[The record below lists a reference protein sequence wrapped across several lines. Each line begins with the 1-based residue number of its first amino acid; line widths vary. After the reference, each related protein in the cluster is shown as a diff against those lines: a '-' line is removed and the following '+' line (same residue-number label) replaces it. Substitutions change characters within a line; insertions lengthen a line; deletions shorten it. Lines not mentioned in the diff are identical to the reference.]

1 MTGQRASSNSRTIPQ
16 LLSSWL
22 FWRKHHQGMRQR
34 HGSGLRLYLAV
45 FQVRLFNP
53 YPFENILSF
62 SHYLI
67 DFSQTELRKLSKTPF
82 VPVTSTEDNSTKRL
96 QPNQCY
102 SGTGGSELHSKLF
115 AFVNFGARANVFL
128 GACGT
133 KQEPSVEDIAQILVA
148 EPQRIYK
155 LANGREK

>member
-1 MTGQRASSNSRTIPQ
+1 
-16 LLSSWL
+16 
-22 FWRKHHQGMRQR
+22 MRQR

-45 FQVRLFNP
+45 FQVRPFNL
-53 YPFENILSF
+53 YPFETILSF
-62 SHYLI
+62 SHRLI
-67 DFSQTELRKLSKTPF
+67 DFSQNELRKLSKTPF

-96 QPNQCY
+96 QPSQCY

-115 AFVNFGARANVFL
+115 AFVDFGARANVFL

-133 KQEPSVEDIAQILVA
+133 KQEPSVEDIALLLVA

>member
-1 MTGQRASSNSRTIPQ
+1 
-16 LLSSWL
+16 
-22 FWRKHHQGMRQR
+22 MRQW

-45 FQVRLFNP
+45 FQVRLFKL
-53 YPFENILSF
+53 YPFESILSF
-62 SHYLI
+62 YLI
-67 DFSQTELRKLSKTPF
+67 DFSQTELRKLSKAPF
-82 VPVTSTEDNSTKRL
+82 VPVVSAEDGSTKRL
-96 QPNQCY
+96 QPIQCY

-115 AFVNFGARANVFL
+115 AFVDFGARANVFL

>member
-16 LLSSWL
+16 LLSSCL
-22 FWRKHHQGMRQR
+22 FWRNLHQRMGQQ
-34 HGSGLRLYLAV
+34 HGSGSRLYQAV
-45 FQVRLFNP
+45 FQVRLFNL
-53 YPFENILSF
+53 YPFETILSF
-62 SHYLI
+62 SHCLI

-96 QPNQCY
+96 QPIQCY
-102 SGTGGSELHSKLF
+102 SGTAGSELHSKLF
-115 AFVNFGARANVFL
+115 AFVDFGARANLFL

-133 KQEPSVEDIAQILVA
+133 KEEPSVEDIAQILVA
-148 EPQRIYK
+148 EPRRIYN